1 MIRRSFSVG
10 LLAATLLVA
19 CGAPR
24 SAGDNLPPRAEPGLS
39 NAPGLNRSASEG
51 TDHDVISN
59 GLESCPRSGRRE
71 DDPLKGR
78 YPKCP
83 ESTLT
88 KKPPPPSPRPQ
99 PQPK

>member
-1 MIRRSFSVG
+1 MNRRPFSVG
-10 LLAATLLVA
+10 LLLATVLVA
-19 CGAPR
+19 CGTL
-24 SAGDNLPPRAEPGLS
+24 SSNAGDNLPPRAEPGLS
-39 NAPGLNRSASEG
+39 NAPGINRSPSESAG
-51 TDHDVISN
+51 HDAISN
-59 GLESCPRSGRRE
+59 SLESCPQSGRRE

-99 PQPK
+99 PK

>member
-10 LLAATLLVA
+10 LLGATVLVA
-19 CGAPR
+19 CGTPLR
-24 SAGDNLPPRAEPGLS
+24 NAGDNLPPRAEPGLS
-39 NAPGLNRSASEG
+39 NAPGLNRPASEA
-51 TDHDVISN
+51 TDHDAIAN

-83 ESTLT
+83 ESSLT
-88 KKPPPPSPRPQ
+88 KKPPPPRPRPPAQ
-99 PQPK
+99 